1 MAGRPIDLGP
11 PKQRRVLAALAVNAN
26 RCVPVEMLVERVW
39 EDIPPADARGVLYTY
54 LTRLRRLLAVA
65 GAAVD
70 VPITVGRR
78 SGGYLLELPAQRV
91 DFYQF
96 LEQVKRARAMES
108 ADPERARLLGT
119 AIDLWRGEPL
129 GGMSGDWAARFRQG
143 LHRQLVSILLEWA
156 GGELRQGR
164 SSQVVDRLSRALER
178 EPLSEPIVLHLMRAL
193 RLAGRR
199 AEALDQYARTRALLT
214 EELGVEPGP
223 ELRDLHRELLHDE
236 EQPAVRSRGS
246 GAIHPGCQLP
256 ADLPDHTGRDAE
268 TAAATAALSGP
279 PRPDGCRPP
288 LVISGP
294 GGVGKTVLAIR
305 LGHLLADSYPDGQIF
320 VGIPGAGL
328 DEVLNQALRALR
340 VADVER
346 LPTTAEK
353 LGQYRAALSGRRVLV
368 VLDSAIGAEE
378 VRSLVPGSPGS
389 ALIASSRARL
399 TTIPG
404 AVHLELGM
412 LSPDQSI
419 NLLRRLVGADRLA
432 AEPTAAAD
440 LVRVC
445 AGLPLA
451 LRIVGARLT
460 ARPHRPLA
468 WFAERLR
475 NEHGRLDELAVGGLA
490 VRLNVETGYRALG
503 PAAQRLFRLLGLQG
517 SPRIGCRPAAALLR
531 RPLDE
536 AEELLEQLADARLVE
551 AVTGP
556 GYQGVFYRMNDLVR
570 LYAYERAAQE
580 EGVGALPRTLPRMV
594 IPDQFAGGA
603 RQPA

>member
-1 MAGRPIDLGP
+1 M
-11 PKQRRVLAALAVNAN
+11 LAALAVNAN

-256 ADLPDHTGRDAE
+256 RTCRITPGGTPRRQRRRRRCPARRGR
-268 TAAATAALSGP
+268 TAA
-279 PRPDGCRPP
+279 D
-288 LVISGP
+288 
-294 GGVGKTVLAIR
+294 
-305 LGHLLADSYPDGQIF
+305 
-320 VGIPGAGL
+320 
-328 DEVLNQALRALR
+328 
-340 VADVER
+340 
-346 LPTTAEK
+346 
-353 LGQYRAALSGRRVLV
+353 
-368 VLDSAIGAEE
+368 
-378 VRSLVPGSPGS
+378 
-389 ALIASSRARL
+389 
-399 TTIPG
+399 
-404 AVHLELGM
+404 
-412 LSPDQSI
+412 
-419 NLLRRLVGADRLA
+419 
-432 AEPTAAAD
+432 
-440 LVRVC
+440 
-445 AGLPLA
+445 
-451 LRIVGARLT
+451 
-460 ARPHRPLA
+460 HR
-468 WFAERLR
+468 W
-475 NEHGRLDELAVGGLA
+475 
-490 VRLNVETGYRALG
+490 
-503 PAAQRLFRLLGLQG
+503 
-517 SPRIGCRPAAALLR
+517 
-531 RPLDE
+531 
-536 AEELLEQLADARLVE
+536 
-551 AVTGP
+551 
-556 GYQGVFYRMNDLVR
+556 
-570 LYAYERAAQE
+570 
-580 EGVGALPRTLPRMV
+580 
-594 IPDQFAGGA
+594 
-603 RQPA
+603 